1 MRRKSAGGELDE
13 LGEVQDVRGEP
24 AIKQDDGGSD
34 EQGEREATACVL
46 EQGADWV
53 LAERSVQGGF
63 DVGDGSGEQGV
74 QDLQQ
79 RNCKSAVN

>member
-1 MRRKSAGGELDE
+1 M
-13 LGEVQDVRGEP
+13 
-24 AIKQDDGGSD
+24 
-34 EQGEREATACVL
+34 QGEREAAACVL
-46 EQGADWV
+46 KQGTDWL

-63 DVGDGSGEQGV
+63 DVGDGSGKQGV